1 MSDSPGAKVG
11 GFGGGLDAMNRAAAL
26 TALAFTGTLV
36 LSLEGF
42 PVEAT
47 RGVPQPAVS
56 IAHANHSGEVV
67 EMFGASL
74 FEQIIVTPRIK
85 ALGFILGAT
94 SFQIEV
100 WNTFRSQDQTLTAI
114 NLTGSGGLVV
124 VDTFGLPLIFAALDS
139 AIYQATIPGAGDPQI
154 SEDVTFVFVSG
165 VSGGTVH
172 VTGSRITLISVA
184 PDWGSGIE
192 ESIEYLTD
200 VLKCYSDNEQRRS
213 LRKDPRRALRYKALT
228 LNARDAAGLESLLWG
243 WQQNPFGVPWWPDSQ
258 PLLADIAQGV
268 FVIPVATADRIFAP
282 GGLICIWQDEFT
294 FEALSIQSLTS
305 STVTT
310 SSPTQF
316 AWTAGPQTRVMP
328 VLLGRVPASVDVAR
342 HSSEI
347 DEVDLNFAGEAGQQA
362 PNPSSSP
369 TQYSGIDVLELAPNW
384 ESAPLKRGY
393 ARSLVI
399 TDPKIGKIG
408 AVDKGGTPVVR
419 QDFPWWLDTHPNITT
434 FRAFIFRRFGQ
445 VRPFWVPTWD
455 QDLVLAQSLASGDTQ
470 FNIQSEFYARF
481 LFPTP
486 ARRYLA
492 FIPVDG
498 SAPIYRKVTAATDNG
513 NGTELLTIDSAIG
526 ANFTPAQVMI
536 CFLTLCRLATD
547 AVTIKWDSSEH
558 AQALLS
564 FQEVP
569 RELPA

>member
-1 MSDSPGAKVG
+1 MADSPGERIG
-11 GFGGGLDAMNRAAAL
+11 GFGGGLNAMNRAAGL
-26 TALAFTGTLV
+26 TALAFAGTLV
-36 LSLEGF
+36 VSVEGF
-42 PVEAT
+42 PLAAS

-56 IAHANHSGEVV
+56 IAHANHGGEVV
-67 EMFGASL
+67 ELFGANL
-74 FEQIIVTPRIK
+74 FEQIIVTPRNR
-85 ALGFILGAT
+85 ALGFILSAT
-94 SFQIEV
+94 QFQIEV
-100 WNTFRSQDQTLTAI
+100 WNTFRSQDQTLIAI
-114 NLTGSGGLVV
+114 NLTGAGGLVV

-139 AIYQATIPGAGDPQI
+139 AVYQATIPASGDPQI

-172 VTGSRITLISVA
+172 VSGSRITLLSVA
-184 PDWGSGIE
+184 PDWGQGIE

-200 VLKCYSDNEQRRS
+200 VLKSYSDNEQRRA

-243 WQQNPFGVPWWPDSQ
+243 WQHQPFGVPWWPDSQ
-258 PLLADIAQGV
+258 PLTADIGAGS
-268 FVIPVATADRIFAP
+268 FVIPVATADRIFAV
-282 GGLICIWQDEFT
+282 GGLLCIWQDEFT

-305 STVTT
+305 SSVTV
-310 SSPTQF
+310 SSPTQG

-328 VLLGRVPASVDVAR
+328 VLLGRVPASVDVSR

-369 TQYSGIDVLELAPNW
+369 TQFHGIDVLEIAPNW
-384 ESAPLKRGY
+384 EPAPLRRGY
-393 ARSLVI
+393 VRSMIV
-399 TDPKIGKIG
+399 TDPKIGLIG
-408 AVDKGGTPVVR
+408 VVDKGGTPLVT
-419 QDFPWWLDTHPNITT
+419 QDFPWWLDTHPSITA
-434 FRAFIFRRFGQ
+434 FRAFLYRRFGQ

-455 QDLVLAQSLASGDTQ
+455 QDLVLAQAVAPSDTQ
-470 FNIQSEFYARF
+470 FNIRSEFYARF

-492 FIPVDG
+492 FLPVDG
-498 SAPIYRKVTAATDNG
+498 SAPLYRKVTAAHDNG
-513 NGTELLTIDSAIG
+513 DGTELLTIDSALG
-526 ANFTPAQVMI
+526 VAATVASHMI
-536 CFLTLCRLATD
+536 SFLTLVRLAKD
-547 AVTIKWDSSEH
+547 AVTLRWDSSEH
-558 AQALLS
+558 AEALLS